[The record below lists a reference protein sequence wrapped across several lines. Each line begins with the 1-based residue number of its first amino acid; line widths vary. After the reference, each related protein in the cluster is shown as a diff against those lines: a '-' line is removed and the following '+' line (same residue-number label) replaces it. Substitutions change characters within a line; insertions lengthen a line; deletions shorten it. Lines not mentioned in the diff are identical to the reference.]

1 MLGAVQACAKATAAN
16 AQTPNAIPCT
26 LGINYSPWCKL
37 PMLSRFARANF
48 SPPITISDHVFKS
61 DNPES
66 TVNETAEMDL
76 YRASLVS
83 LQSDIA
89 AANSQAKTDVKVGV
103 VMLDS
108 EVKLFRPWN
117 SRSPSLC

>member
-1 MLGAVQACAKATAAN
+1 MQAS
-16 AQTPNAIPCT
+16 QPQ
-26 LGINYSPWCKL
+26 S
-37 PMLSRFARANF
+37 
-48 SPPITISDHVFKS
+48 ITISDHVFKS

-108 EVKLFRPWN
+108 EVKLSAAF
-117 SRSPSLC
+117 SLLTF

>member
-1 MLGAVQACAKATAAN
+1 M
-16 AQTPNAIPCT
+16 
-26 LGINYSPWCKL
+26 
-37 PMLSRFARANF
+37 
-48 SPPITISDHVFKS
+48 ISDHVFKS

-89 AANSQAKTDVKVGV
+89 AANSQAKTNVKVGV

-108 EVKLFRPWN
+108 EVKSFPPLSSRPSYLW
-117 SRSPSLC
+117 LATLACLI

>member
-1 MLGAVQACAKATAAN
+1 MQAS
-16 AQTPNAIPCT
+16 QPQ
-26 LGINYSPWCKL
+26 S
-37 PMLSRFARANF
+37 
-48 SPPITISDHVFKS
+48 ITISDHVFKS

-89 AANSQAKTDVKVGV
+89 AANSQAKTNVKVGV

-108 EVKLFRPWN
+108 EVKLLPGIRPLTETLGRLL
-117 SRSPSLC
+117 SSDL

>member
-1 MLGAVQACAKATAAN
+1 M
-16 AQTPNAIPCT
+16 
-26 LGINYSPWCKL
+26 
-37 PMLSRFARANF
+37 
-48 SPPITISDHVFKS
+48 ISDHVFKS

-89 AANSQAKTDVKVGV
+89 AANSQAKTNVKVGV

-108 EVKLFRPWN
+108 EVKFFRPLELSAVYVW
-117 SRSPSLC
+117 LATLACLI